1 MELGKDRQWV
11 LNADYYPGFL
21 RGLETFSQLFERD
34 SDEDEYEV
42 VGLPISVKDAPT
54 FKWRG
59 LMIDTSRHYLPLTT
73 ILRAIDS
80 MLYSKLNVLHWHII
94 DEDAFPME
102 VPNVPELSE
111 FGKIGGVFSPAD
123 IKTVIEY
130 ARIRGIR
137 VVPEI
142 DSPAHTQSWGRS

>member
-1 MELGKDRQWV
+1 ME
-11 LNADYYPGFL
+11 
-21 RGLETFSQLFERD
+21 
-34 SDEDEYEV
+34 
-42 VGLPISVKDAPT
+42 DAPT

-59 LMIDTSRHYLPLTT
+59 LMIDTSRHYLPINT

-94 DEDAFPME
+94 DEDSFPME
-102 VPNVPELSE
+102 IPNIPELSE

>member
-1 MELGKDRQWV
+1 MGVDKQWV
-11 LNADYYPGFL
+11 LTADYYPGFL
-21 RGLETFSQLFERD
+21 RGLETFSQLFEKD
-34 SDEDEYEV
+34 SNDNYV
-42 VGLPISVKDAPT
+42 VTDLPISVEDVPS

-59 LMIDTSRHYLPLTT
+59 LMIDTSRHYLPLAT

-102 VPNVPELSE
+102 VPNIPELSE
-111 FGKIGGVFSPAD
+111 SGKIGGVFTPSD

-137 VVPEI
+137 VVP
-142 DSPAHTQSWGRS
+142 